1 MGYSNSCPDTST
13 PASRMSRTDVP
24 SRLDHIIHHK
34 DLDSG
39 LCCLTDLVAQIGLVD
54 PISLIDLI
62 SPIGHFGLLVLLG
75 LLGLFGLLGL
85 LGIVR
90 VVGPVGF
97 VRAQF
102 FVPEES
108 VAA

>member
-39 LCCLTDLVAQIGLVD
+39 LCCLTDLIALIGLVG
-54 PISLIDLI
+54 PISLIGLIDLV
-62 SPIGHFGLLVLLG
+62 GL
-75 LLGLFGLLGL
+75 
-85 LGIVR
+85 VR
-90 VVGPVGF
+90 V
-97 VRAQF
+97 QF
-102 FVPEES
+102 FVPKES